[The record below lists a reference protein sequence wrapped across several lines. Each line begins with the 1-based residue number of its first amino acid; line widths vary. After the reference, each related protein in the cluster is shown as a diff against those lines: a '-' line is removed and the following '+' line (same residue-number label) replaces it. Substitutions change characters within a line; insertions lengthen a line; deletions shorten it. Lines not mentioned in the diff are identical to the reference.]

1 MVKVNVDLSKTAPF
15 VAAPEIEGLSHL
27 AKESNKALHNGTG
40 KGNDFLGWVN
50 LPFEITNEHILDIK
64 QAAATLSK
72 DVDVVVVIGIG
83 GSYLGAKAVIDAL
96 SNSFSQYT
104 KGAHPHIVYAGQ
116 NIGEEYHAELLDF
129 IKTQSVSCIVISKS
143 GTTTEPAIA
152 LRLIKQHIEEK
163 YGKEEAKR
171 RIVAI
176 TDESKGALRQ
186 LADTEGYKT
195 FVIPDNVGGR
205 YSVLTPVGLLPIA
218 VAGFDI
224 AKLVEGARL
233 MAEQCKPEIAFAQN
247 PAEQYATI
255 RNVLYKKG
263 KKIEMLVN
271 FNSKL
276 HSMSYRDWETDRK
289 STRLNSS
296 HITRSRMPSSA

>member
-104 KGAHPHIVYAGQ
+104 KGAHP
-116 NIGEEYHAELLDF
+116 
-129 IKTQSVSCIVISKS
+129 IS
-143 GTTTEPAIA
+143 
-152 LRLIKQHIEEK
+152 
-163 YGKEEAKR
+163 
-171 RIVAI
+171 
-176 TDESKGALRQ
+176 
-186 LADTEGYKT
+186 
-195 FVIPDNVGGR
+195 
-205 YSVLTPVGLLPIA
+205 
-218 VAGFDI
+218 
-224 AKLVEGARL
+224 
-233 MAEQCKPEIAFAQN
+233 
-247 PAEQYATI
+247 
-255 RNVLYKKG
+255 
-263 KKIEMLVN
+263 
-271 FNSKL
+271 
-276 HSMSYRDWETDRK
+276 
-289 STRLNSS
+289 
-296 HITRSRMPSSA
+296 